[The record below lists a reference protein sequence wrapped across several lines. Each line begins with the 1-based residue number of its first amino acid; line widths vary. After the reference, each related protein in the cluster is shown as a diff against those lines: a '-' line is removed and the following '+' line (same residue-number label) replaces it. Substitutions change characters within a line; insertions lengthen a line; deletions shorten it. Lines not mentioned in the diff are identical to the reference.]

1 MMCYSEVEKLINFF
15 AAEVI
20 LNCVSHQSKDRFPII
35 IDYICLRNQ
44 NVCLTHSILSQFDL
58 Y

>member
-1 MMCYSEVEKLINFF
+1 MVCYSELEKLINFF

-20 LNCVSHQSKDRFPII
+20 LNCVSHQSKDHFLII
-35 IDYICLRNQ
+35 IEYICLRNQ
-44 NVCLTHSILSQFDL
+44 NQL

>member
-1 MMCYSEVEKLINFF
+1 MVCYSEVEKQINFF

-20 LNCVSHQSKDRFPII
+20 LNFVSHQSKDHFLII
-35 IDYICLRNQ
+35 IEHICLRNQ
-44 NVCLTHSILSQFDL
+44 NVCLTHSNLSQFDL